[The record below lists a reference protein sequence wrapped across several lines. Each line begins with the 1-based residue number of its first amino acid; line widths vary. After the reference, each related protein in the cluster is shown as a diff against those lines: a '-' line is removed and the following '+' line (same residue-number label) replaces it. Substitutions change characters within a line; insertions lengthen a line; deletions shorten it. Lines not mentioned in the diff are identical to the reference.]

1 MRNNTYFHRREVIV
15 SIFVRFS
22 RGFCALSLCISSFTS
37 SLVGLSLYPACPA
50 EARVSGD
57 KQDKGTKQLK
67 ESKKADPAAFA
78 LGQKVLEAI
87 GGYEKFKAF
96 NDKPCRASGKIIQT
110 SGLSG
115 NKNAFDCQ
123 LLLKREKEK
132 ITITMLGQP
141 LITVYDGK
149 VCWTQQGD
157 TVLPADAITAK
168 RIEEDINHGL
178 MLLESLHSSH
188 TRIELG
194 KPQTIDGRPCETLI
208 VYCADGKPTNF
219 AVDKETYLVLASSYP
234 GVDLEQ
240 GLATDKTYHYADYRK
255 IEGTMQP
262 YRVLEYSGN
271 TMVSETQITE
281 VAVDNS
287 ITDDTFKMPVE
298 KLPVRLTAGAVSFPF
313 EYSANEILVRAKVN
327 GSKDLRFILDTGA
340 TQSILDA
347 NLVKREGAN
356 LNLGEVNSQGIAMTT
371 GAGSIQ
377 AGSINLKSLTLGDME
392 LTNVPVAVAD
402 LSTFDQ
408 VQKDRPA
415 GLIGANVL
423 KRFLVTVD
431 YENQRVTLEDPNKV
445 TVPDGAI
452 ILNTKP
458 SLGMAGLAV
467 EGSLDGKNH
476 ISFLIDTGAA
486 FNNISETK
494 VKNLVPN
501 PLYRIGMLKGL
512 DGKVVETGAAKFEY
526 IDIDKLRIEG
536 PVFSIAPANGADKAP
551 SGIITSG
558 DLAIIGNPLLSRY
571 KVTFDYRNQRLIL
584 TQSKSQ
590 KAFYEYQSKIA
601 VHRLELIKNK
611 NVAQVVRD
619 LENLANQAHNRN
631 LPNAEALVRC
641 ELALALCQKNGGDFT
656 PDGLFRKISAD
667 SLVQEAL
674 KSRAESDLKASP
686 QAMAKLQARA
696 KVSDRAIG
704 NGPNTKVDLMLAD
717 SESQLLT
724 AYNLAQQSGDKAVQA
739 RVLATWGYLYASQN
753 PTIDYLSSAKQKIG
767 NAVTMA
773 PADAEVLAASG
784 YFLSRLESVR
794 PHPNSKPLKIAA
806 DEKLEKA
813 EQAGA
818 VTKTASVDKNAKT
831 VPAKGKTVIRS
842 LEDLGKWLVDQ
853 IVDQSIMTDPANWL
867 ALWTKL
873 DRVKA
878 KGNTEEVKVIQAQL
892 KHYYPSV
899 NISGYLK

>member
-1 MRNNTYFHRREVIV
+1 M
-15 SIFVRFS
+15 SIFFRVS
-22 RGFCALSLCISSFTS
+22 RGFCALSICLS
-37 SLVGLSLYPACPA
+37 SLSAQLVGLYPACPA
-50 EARVSGD
+50 QAKVSSERLE
-57 KQDKGTKQLK
+57 KSSK
-67 ESKKADPAAFA
+67 ESKESKASKEGKKADPAAYA

-123 LLLKREKEK
+123 LLIKREKEK
-132 ITITMLGQP
+132 ITISMLGQP
-141 LITVYDGK
+141 LVTVYDGK

-157 TVLPADAITAK
+157 TVVPADAITAK

-178 MLLESLHSSH
+178 LLLESLHSPN
-188 TRIELG
+188 TRMELG
-194 KPQTIDGRPCETLI
+194 KPQTIDGRACDTLI
-208 VYCADGKPTNF
+208 VYFTDGKPTNF
-219 AVDKETYLVLASSYP
+219 AVDKETHLVLASSYP

-240 GLATDKTYHYADYRK
+240 GLNADKTYHYADYRK

-262 YRVLEYSGN
+262 YKVLEYSGN

-281 VAVDNS
+281 VAIDNS
-287 ITDDTFKMPVE
+287 ITDDTFRMPVE
-298 KLPVRLTAGAVSFPF
+298 KMPVRLSAGAVSFPF
-313 EYSANEILVRAKVN
+313 EYSANEILVRAKIN
-327 GSKDLRFILDTGA
+327 GSKDLKFILDTGA

-347 NLVKREGAN
+347 SLLKKEGAN
-356 LNLGEVNSQGIAMTT
+356 MNLGEVNSQGIAMTT

-392 LTNVPVAVAD
+392 LNNVPVAVAD

-415 GLIGANVL
+415 GLIGANIL

-431 YENQRVTLEDPNKV
+431 YENSRITLEDPNKV

-467 EGSLDGKNH
+467 EGSLDGKNN

-526 IDIDKLRIEG
+526 LDIDKLRIDG
-536 PVFSIAPANGADKAP
+536 PVFSIAPANGPDKAP

-590 KAFYEYQSKIA
+590 KAFYEYQGKIA

-667 SLVQEAL
+667 SLVNEAI
-674 KSRAESDLKASP
+674 KAKADAKIEADLKASP
-686 QAMAKLQARA
+686 QAMAKLQAKA
-696 KVSDRAIG
+696 KESDRAIS
-704 NGPNTKVDLMLAD
+704 NGPNTKMDQMLAD

-724 AYNLAQQSGDKAVQA
+724 AYNLAQQSGDKNVQA

-794 PHPNSKPLKIAA
+794 PHPNAKPVKIAA

-813 EQAGA
+813 EQAKT
-818 VTKTASVDKNAKT
+818 VTKTASADKNAKT
-831 VPAKGKTVIRS
+831 QPSKGKTVIRS

-878 KGNTEEVKVIQAQL
+878 KGNMEEVKIIQAQL
-892 KHYYPSV
+892 KHYYPNV